1 MEVVFLTF
9 SRARF
14 RSMALVCMSAF
25 ILIIIPL
32 AGSVALEESSD
43 EAVLAGETSGVAGMR
58 QVGLTPGDLAP
69 DFTLSSVDGKRVSLS
84 GFREQSPVLLN
95 LWTVSC
101 PSCHYELEE
110 LKIMYDDYKGRMEI
124 LSVSLDS
131 WYPVSLIEQ
140 IVNDKGLPFTV
151 LMDER
156 STVASLY
163 KVSYVPA
170 NYLIDE
176 RGVILGVFIG
186 AIDRDRMKTEVE
198 PLLP

>member
-1 MEVVFLTF
+1 
-9 SRARF
+9 
-14 RSMALVCMSAF
+14 
-25 ILIIIPL
+25 
-32 AGSVALEESSD
+32 
-43 EAVLAGETSGVAGMR
+43 
-58 QVGLTPGDLAP
+58 
-69 DFTLSSVDGKRVSLS
+69 
-84 GFREQSPVLLN
+84 
-95 LWTVSC
+95 
-101 PSCHYELEE
+101 
-110 LKIMYDDYKGRMEI
+110 MYDDYKGRMEI

-131 WYPVSLIEQ
+131 WYSVSLIEQ

-151 LMDER
+151 LVDER